1 MTSRETTASGA
12 EATRAVAGLL
22 DRRLDAGSR
31 ATYFERRRGP
41 VAAGE
46 FEGAAVE
53 IILLT
58 TIIIGALLL
67 FVSRLLPV
75 EATSLLI
82 IAALAVSGVLDPS
95 EALCGF
101 SSNATITVAAMFV
114 LGAGLARSGALDRV
128 SRRLANASG
137 MNMRVLLLLL
147 AVLVAFTSAFV
158 TNTAIVVIMIPML
171 LALCRR
177 GQITASKLFIPLSY
191 FSILGGTCTLVGTS
205 TNILIDDIFRK
216 AGGPGFQIFD
226 FAAMGAI
233 YLGIGVVV
241 IILLA
246 PKLLPERT
254 SLSALLPIERSAKF
268 VTELVL
274 QSDSPLIGQRVS
286 EVLEEGADVRLLEL
300 IRGEEIVLGRR
311 AHVLVLEPND
321 ALIVEGSPKDISGFL
336 SSVSGVE
343 LASVLEDEHRVPM
356 RTMELRLV
364 EAVVLPDSRFVGR
377 LVKDLGLNRLYG
389 VKVMAVQR
397 HGRQHRYQ
405 IRAMKVNPGDVLLL
419 QADDHGLAA
428 LNETGAVLIAEGVE
442 ETVRRREKMPLA
454 IGIMIAVVI
463 AAAVGVPL
471 VKAAF
476 VGAALIMVTGCLRV
490 DEVFRSLDTSTLLL
504 LAGTIP
510 LGVAMS
516 NTGLAQT
523 IVDGIMSL
531 VQGSPTWVIIS
542 SLYLLT
548 AVLTSFLSNHA
559 AAVLLTPIAY
569 NLGLQMGVDPRSLIM
584 AVAFGAS
591 ACFATPI
598 GYQTNAIVMGPGGY
612 TFSDYLRL
620 GIPLNIILWV
630 AATILIPIFWPLQ
643 PLP

>member
-1 MTSRETTASGA
+1 M
-12 EATRAVAGLL
+12 
-22 DRRLDAGSR
+22 
-31 ATYFERRRGP
+31 
-41 VAAGE
+41 
-46 FEGAAVE
+46 E

-75 EATSLLI
+75 EATALLI
-82 IAALAVSGVLDPS
+82 IAALAITGILEPA
-95 EALCGF
+95 EALSGF
-101 SSNATITVAAMFV
+101 ASNATITVAAMFV
-114 LGAGLARSGALDRV
+114 LGAALTRSGALDRLTQSLTRV
-128 SRRLANASG
+128 CG
-137 MNMRVLLLLL
+137 MNLRILLLIL
-147 AVLVAFTSAFV
+147 ALLVAFTSAFV

-171 LALCRR
+171 FTICRR

-191 FSILGGTCTLVGTS
+191 FSILGGTATLVGTS
-205 TNILIDDIFRK
+205 TNILIDDLFRQ

-226 FAAMGAI
+226 FTAMGAI
-233 YLGIGVVV
+233 YLAIGTIV
-241 IILLA
+241 IVLLA
-246 PKLLPERT
+246 PRLLPERT
-254 SLSALLPIERSAKF
+254 SLSALLPAERSAKF

-274 QSDSPLIGQRVS
+274 QSDSPLIGRTVS
-286 EVLEEGADVRLLEL
+286 EVLESSADVRLLEL

-311 AHVLVLEPND
+311 SHALTLEPND
-321 ALIVEGSPKDISGFL
+321 ALIVEGSPKEISGFL
-336 SSVSGVE
+336 NSVSGVE
-343 LASVLEDEHRVPM
+343 LASVVEDEHRVPM
-356 RTMELRLV
+356 RTMELKLV
-364 EAVVLPDSRFVGR
+364 EAVVLPDSPFIGR
-377 LVKDLGLNRLYG
+377 LVKDLGLNRLYN

-405 IRAMKVNPGDVLLL
+405 IRAMKVHRGDVLLL

-442 ETVRRREKMPLA
+442 QTVRRREKMPLA
-454 IGIMIAVVI
+454 IGIMAAVVI
-463 AAAVGVPL
+463 AAALGVPL

-510 LGVAMS
+510 LGVAM
-516 NTGLAQT
+516 NHTGLAQA

-531 VQGSPTWVIIS
+531 VSGSPPWVILS

-612 TFSDYLRL
+612 TFADYMRL
-620 GIPLNIILWV
+620 GIPLNLILWI
-630 AATILIPIFWPLQ
+630 AATILIPVFWPFQ